1 MIENRNSIIIKIK
14 GGSAMYFLDEL
25 DNYRLYRR
33 SVLLP
38 IDEKNKKH
46 NCAAFLL
53 SPNIEGTKDIFRNS
67 LLVNRYYNAFYTERA
82 VLYYVNQENVIEE
95 IVGDFVSDTVSLY
108 DDSNIQI
115 QFNGYDHNI
124 SDVKSVL
131 TKKWFKSKID
141 EFKINP
147 KKIKEIPITILESRK
162 DSTGNMIYVVPKYRY
177 PKEFKSYENFCYFN
191 ALVWLFNQANPEI
204 NDWLCYALALKESGV
219 SSLYAKREWPFHYN
233 LGIICRSL
241 DLFEENN
248 SRAAYISEL
257 IKGYNG
263 LAKLEIRIDD
273 MFSLL
278 GKELGSSLKKSFY
291 ENSMPIS
298 DTTDIIFEDSSYN
311 PLFKKTLMKNRIKTA
326 KELKEFYDK
335 IKDEFSDIKYTYN
348 DINLYN
354 RLNLFVDLSYYSNS
368 FLLNTTTTK
377 IKGAKAYLELV
388 KRLLNDKRFEESY
401 TKQTVIIPVN
411 SWAKITNDDE
421 NMHLI
426 GKHINPI
433 SCIFWCLSSNTG
445 INLKDIFGDREV
457 LFLGDSSFMKI
468 NFSKLDKLN
477 KTLFLR
483 NIRMIIN
490 NSMVLDPEAKIGTKA
505 TSSARAI
512 KMSIVDNI
520 EKSAKIKIDDI
531 SGEEPVGKN
540 TTEEEDK
547 KTAIVQTVKAATANQ
562 NNEDDAI
569 DSIDQ
574 NKEDAERIKK
584 LMSDL
589 ATNPDDRGS
598 NINGARASRMLKLQ
612 NDFLDSEFEGKSMRE
627 IIKSNETESEA
638 EVVKTVKLDIDSV
651 NPEWKDMKFAA
662 TMGSYKLDN
671 DIVRI
676 FGSFY
681 DKSNPLVVRELNK
694 EDTSTS
700 DDLIETYTCK
710 YESAKGERFTL
721 KLDIPKFV
729 DNQYM
734 ILRGNRKNIPIQLF
748 LMPILKTEEN
758 AVQIVSC
765 YNKIFVRRF
774 GTNSGKSNP
783 VTDKLMKALDKEYK
797 HIKTETGDNSKVCSK
812 YELPIDYIDLASNY
826 SKIETPRYTFLFNQ
840 DYIRSK
846 YKIDDKNG
854 LCFGIDKKTKEPIYF
869 KPNPDQP
876 IFFSYYLQM
885 MIETSLSN
893 TNERDVFIDNFNSA
907 ATAVRYCY
915 SRASIL
921 GTNIPLVVICGLAE
935 GLEKTMQKAKIKYS
949 LSESRPKYDK
959 ATQDIIKFNDGYL
972 LYNLDYSSCLL
983 MNGLKQCATEEHS
996 LTEINSRLMYL
1007 DFLDMFGGRIKADGL
1022 DNFQDCMVDPIT
1034 REVLQ
1039 HYKLPTDY
1047 VSILLYANFLL
1058 SDNKFT
1064 KHGDIRST
1072 RRMRRM
1078 EQVASYMYEVLSKAY
1093 GAYSTGL
1100 KHGRNVGFSVK
1111 QSAVIDRLL
1120 VGNTTDD
1127 QSILNALGE
1136 YEAYYAVTPK
1146 GPSGMN
1152 SDRAY
1157 SLDKRSF
1164 DDSMVNVLSA
1174 STGFAG
1180 NVGISRQA
1188 TIDANIEGS
1197 RGYIYNDPDMEN
1209 GEINSVKTL
1218 CMTESLTPFTTTRDD
1233 PMRLAMGFIQTSKHG
1248 MRCNHSDPALITS
1261 GADEALPYLI
1271 SNTFAY
1277 KAKENGKVVEIVPDE
1292 YMIIEYDKPVD
1303 GKSHEYIDLS
1313 ESVQK
1318 NSSSGFYVTLK
1329 LDTELKEGKR
1339 FKAGDIV
1346 AYDKQSFSDE
1356 MGADDNIAYNIGT
1369 LAKFA
1374 ILNTD
1379 EGFEDSAIISNSLSE
1394 AMASDVVLE
1403 KEITIPKAANVY
1415 NLVKKGQEIH
1425 EGDTLMI
1432 LQNAYDEE
1440 DVNMLLKNLAGSED
1454 EITDLGRIPIK
1465 SKVTGVVQDI
1475 IIERTV
1481 EIDELSPTLKKVVNS
1496 YENDIK
1502 RKKKA
1507 MAQYGIED
1515 ENKTLP
1521 DTKAMPATGKL
1532 KNAYDSVVIR
1542 IYLMYHDKFKVGDK
1556 LIYGTAVKGVDKD
1569 VFPEG
1574 LEPYSEYRKD
1584 EKIHALLSIGS
1595 INARMVTSVLI
1606 TTAINKGLIELSR
1619 KVKDMAGIPYD
1630 DNLI

>member
-1 MIENRNSIIIKIK
+1 
-14 GGSAMYFLDEL
+14 MYFLDEL

-348 DINLYN
+348 DIDLYN

-368 FLLNTTTTK
+368 FLLNTTTK

-598 NINGARASRMLKLQ
+598 NISGARASRMLKLQ

-662 TMGSYKLDN
+662 TMGSYKLDD

-681 DKSNPLVVRELNK
+681 NKSNPLVVRELNK

-885 MIETSLSN
+885 MIETSLAN
-893 TNERDVFIDNFNSA
+893 TNERELFIDNFNSA

>member
-1 MIENRNSIIIKIK
+1 
-14 GGSAMYFLDEL
+14 MYFLDEL

-483 NIRMIIN
+483 NIRMIIK

-598 NINGARASRMLKLQ
+598 NISGARASRMLKLQ

-885 MIETSLSN
+885 MIETSLAN
-893 TNERDVFIDNFNSA
+893 TNERELFIDNFNSA

>member
-1 MIENRNSIIIKIK
+1 
-14 GGSAMYFLDEL
+14 MYFLDEL

-115 QFNGYDHNI
+115 RFNGYDHNI

-483 NIRMIIN
+483 NIRMIIK

-598 NINGARASRMLKLQ
+598 NISGARASRMLKLQ

-854 LCFGIDKKTKEPIYF
+854 LCFGIDKKTKEPVYF

-885 MIETSLSN
+885 MIETSLAN
-893 TNERDVFIDNFNSA
+893 TNERELFIDNFNSA

-1507 MAQYGIED
+1507 MNQYGIED

-1574 LEPYSEYRKD
+1574 LEPYSEYRKN

-1619 KVKDMAGIPYD
+1619 KVKEMAGIPYD

>member
-1 MIENRNSIIIKIK
+1 
-14 GGSAMYFLDEL
+14 MYFLDEL

-354 RLNLFVDLSYYSNS
+354 KLNLFVDLSYYSNS

-421 NMHLI
+421 NVHLI

-483 NIRMIIN
+483 NIRMIIK

-598 NINGARASRMLKLQ
+598 NISGARASRMLKLQ

-638 EVVKTVKLDIDSV
+638 EAIKTVKLDIDSV

-662 TMGSYKLDN
+662 TMGSYKLDD

-681 DKSNPLVVRELNK
+681 NKSNPLVVRELNK

-846 YKIDDKNG
+846 YNIDDKNG

-885 MIETSLSN
+885 MIETSLAN
-893 TNERDVFIDNFNSA
+893 TNERELFIDNFNSA

-921 GTNIPLVVICGLAE
+921 GTNIPLIVICGLAE

-949 LSESRPKYDK
+949 LSEARPKYDK

-1574 LEPYSEYRKD
+1574 LEPYSEYRKN

-1619 KVKDMAGIPYD
+1619 KVKEMAGIPYD

>member
-1 MIENRNSIIIKIK
+1 
-14 GGSAMYFLDEL
+14 MYFLDEL

-46 NCAAFLL
+46 NCATFLL

-219 SSLYAKREWPFHYN
+219 SSLYDKREWPFHYN

-411 SWAKITNDDE
+411 SWAKTTNDDE

-483 NIRMIIN
+483 NIRMIIK
-490 NSMVLDPEAKIGTKA
+490 NSMVLDTEAKIGTKA

-598 NINGARASRMLKLQ
+598 NISGARASRMLKLQ

-638 EVVKTVKLDIDSV
+638 EAIKTVKLDIDSV

-662 TMGSYKLDN
+662 TMGSYKLDD

-681 DKSNPLVVRELNK
+681 NKSNPLVVRELNK

-885 MIETSLSN
+885 MIETSLAN
-893 TNERDVFIDNFNSA
+893 TNERELFIDNFNSA

-1619 KVKDMAGIPYD
+1619 KVKDMAGIPYN

>member
-1 MIENRNSIIIKIK
+1 
-14 GGSAMYFLDEL
+14 MYFLDEL

-204 NDWLCYALALKESGV
+204 NEWLCYALALKESGV

-483 NIRMIIN
+483 NIRMIIK

-598 NINGARASRMLKLQ
+598 NISGARASRMLKLQ

-662 TMGSYKLDN
+662 TMGSYKLDD

-681 DKSNPLVVRELNK
+681 NKSNPLVVRELNK

-1277 KAKENGKVVEIVPDE
+1277 KAKENGKVVEIVPYE
-1292 YMIIEYDKPVD
+1292 YMVIEYDKPVD

-1619 KVKDMAGIPYD
+1619 KVKEMAGIPYD

>member
-1 MIENRNSIIIKIK
+1 
-14 GGSAMYFLDEL
+14 MYFLDEL

-483 NIRMIIN
+483 NIRMIIK

-598 NINGARASRMLKLQ
+598 NISGARASRMLKLQ

-662 TMGSYKLDN
+662 TMGSYKLDD

-700 DDLIETYTCK
+700 DDLIETYICK

-826 SKIETPRYTFLFNQ
+826 SKIETSRYTFLFNQ

-885 MIETSLSN
+885 MIETSLAN
-893 TNERDVFIDNFNSA
+893 TNERELFIDNFNSA

-1619 KVKDMAGIPYD
+1619 KIKDMAGIPYD

>member
-1 MIENRNSIIIKIK
+1 
-14 GGSAMYFLDEL
+14 MYFLDEL

-219 SSLYAKREWPFHYN
+219 SSLYDKREWPFHYN

-483 NIRMIIN
+483 NIRMIIK

-598 NINGARASRMLKLQ
+598 NISGARASRMLKLQ

-638 EVVKTVKLDIDSV
+638 EAIKTVKLDIDSV

-662 TMGSYKLDN
+662 TMGSYKLDD

-681 DKSNPLVVRELNK
+681 NKSNPLVVRELNK

-885 MIETSLSN
+885 MIETSLAN
-893 TNERDVFIDNFNSA
+893 TNERELFIDNFNSA

-1356 MGADDNIAYNIGT
+1356 IGADDNIAYNIGT

>member
-1 MIENRNSIIIKIK
+1 
-14 GGSAMYFLDEL
+14 MYFLDEL

-233 LGIICRSL
+233 LCIICRSL

-377 IKGAKAYLELV
+377 IRGAKAYLELI

-483 NIRMIIN
+483 NIRMIIK

-598 NINGARASRMLKLQ
+598 NISGARASRMLKLQ

-627 IIKSNETESEA
+627 IIKSNETKSEA

-662 TMGSYKLDN
+662 TMGSYKLDD

-681 DKSNPLVVRELNK
+681 NKSNPLVVRELNK

-885 MIETSLSN
+885 MIETSLAN
-893 TNERDVFIDNFNSA
+893 TNERELFIDNFNSA

-1502 RKKKA
+1502 KKKKA

>member
-1 MIENRNSIIIKIK
+1 
-14 GGSAMYFLDEL
+14 MYFLDEL

-204 NDWLCYALALKESGV
+204 NEWLCYALALKESGV

-598 NINGARASRMLKLQ
+598 NISGARASRMLKLQ

-638 EVVKTVKLDIDSV
+638 EVVKTVKLNIDSV

-885 MIETSLSN
+885 MIETSLAN
-893 TNERDVFIDNFNSA
+893 TNERELFIDNFNSA

>member
-1 MIENRNSIIIKIK
+1 
-14 GGSAMYFLDEL
+14 MYFLDEL

-483 NIRMIIN
+483 NIRMIIK

-598 NINGARASRMLKLQ
+598 NISGARASRMLKLQ

-885 MIETSLSN
+885 MIETSLAN
-893 TNERDVFIDNFNSA
+893 TNERELFIDNFNSA

-1277 KAKENGKVVEIVPDE
+1277 KAKENGKVVEIVQDE

-1507 MAQYGIED
+1507 MNQYGIED

-1574 LEPYSEYRKD
+1574 LEPYSEYRKN

-1619 KVKDMAGIPYD
+1619 KVKEMAGIPYD

>member
-1 MIENRNSIIIKIK
+1 
-14 GGSAMYFLDEL
+14 MYFLDEL

-108 DDSNIQI
+108 DDSNMQI

-204 NDWLCYALALKESGV
+204 NEWLCYALALKESGV

-483 NIRMIIN
+483 NIRMIIK

-589 ATNPDDRGS
+589 ATSPDDRGS
-598 NINGARASRMLKLQ
+598 NISGARASRMLKLQ

-949 LSESRPKYDK
+949 LSEARPKYDK

-1379 EGFEDSAIISNSLSE
+1379 EGFEDSAIVSNSLSE

-1507 MAQYGIED
+1507 MNQYGIED

-1574 LEPYSEYRKD
+1574 LEPYSEYRKN

>member
-1 MIENRNSIIIKIK
+1 
-14 GGSAMYFLDEL
+14 MYFLDEL

-598 NINGARASRMLKLQ
+598 NISGARASRMLKLQ

-662 TMGSYKLDN
+662 TMGSYKLDD

-681 DKSNPLVVRELNK
+681 NKSNPLVVRELNK

-885 MIETSLSN
+885 MIETSLAN
-893 TNERDVFIDNFNSA
+893 TNERELFIDNFNSA

-1292 YMIIEYDKPVD
+1292 YIIIEYDKPVD

>member
-1 MIENRNSIIIKIK
+1 
-14 GGSAMYFLDEL
+14 MYFLDEL

-547 KTAIVQTVKAATANQ
+547 KTDIVQTVKAATANQ

-598 NINGARASRMLKLQ
+598 NISGARASRMLKLQ

-638 EVVKTVKLDIDSV
+638 EAIKTVKLDIDSV

-662 TMGSYKLDN
+662 TMGSYKLDD

-681 DKSNPLVVRELNK
+681 NKSNPLVVRELNK

-721 KLDIPKFV
+721 KLDIPKFI

-797 HIKTETGDNSKVCSK
+797 HIKTETGDNNKVCSK

-885 MIETSLSN
+885 MIETSLAN
-893 TNERDVFIDNFNSA
+893 TNERELFIDNFNSA

-949 LSESRPKYDK
+949 LSEARPKYDK

>member
-1 MIENRNSIIIKIK
+1 
-14 GGSAMYFLDEL
+14 MYFLDEL
-25 DNYRLYRR
+25 ENYRLYRR

-53 SPNIEGTKDIFRNS
+53 SPNIEGTKDVFRNS

-95 IVGDFVSDTVSLY
+95 FVGDFVSDTVSLY
-108 DDSNIQI
+108 DNNSIQI
-115 QFNGYDHNI
+115 RFDGYDHNI
-124 SDVKSVL
+124 SDVKSIL
-131 TKKWFKSKID
+131 TAKWFKSKIE
-141 EFKINP
+141 EFKINS
-147 KKIKEIPITILESRK
+147 KKITEIPITILESRK
-162 DSTGNMIYVVPKYRY
+162 DSTEKMIYVVPKYRY
-177 PKEFKSYENFCYFN
+177 PKEFKSYEKFCYYN
-191 ALVWLFNQANPEI
+191 AYIWLFKQANPDI

-219 SSLYAKREWPFHYN
+219 SSLYNKKEWPFHYN
-233 LGIICRSL
+233 LGVICRAL
-241 DLFEENN
+241 DLYEQNN
-248 SRAAYISEL
+248 SRATYINEL
-257 IKGYNG
+257 IKGYDG
-263 LAKLEIRIDD
+263 LSKLEIRIDD
-273 MFSLL
+273 IFSLL

-311 PLFKKTLMKNRIKTA
+311 PLFKKTIMKNRIKTT
-326 KELKEFYDK
+326 KELKDFYEK
-335 IKDEFSDIKYTYN
+335 IKEEFSVIKYTYN
-348 DINLYN
+348 DISLYN
-354 RLNLFVDLSYYSNS
+354 KLNLFIDLSYYSNS

-388 KRLLNDKRFEESY
+388 KRLLNDKRVEESY
-401 TKQTVIIPVN
+401 AKQTVIVPIN
-411 SWAKITNDDE
+411 SWAKFANDDE
-421 NMHLI
+421 NIHLI

-457 LFLGDSSFMKI
+457 LFLGESSFMKI
-468 NFSKLDKLN
+468 NFAKLDKLN

-483 NIRMIIN
+483 NIRMIIK

-512 KMSIVDNI
+512 KMSIIDDI
-520 EKSAKIKIDDI
+520 EKSTKIKIDDI
-531 SGEEPVGKN
+531 SGEEPVGK
-540 TTEEEDK
+540 TTTDEEDK
-547 KTAIVQTVKAATANQ
+547 KTAIVQTVKNATANQ

-574 NKEDAERIKK
+574 NKEDSERLKK

-589 ATNPDDRGS
+589 STNPDDRGS
-598 NINGARASRMLKLQ
+598 NISGARASRMLKLQ
-612 NDFLDSEFEGKSMRE
+612 NDFLDSEFEGKSIKD
-627 IIKSNETESEA
+627 IIKNNEVESSAEA
-638 EVVKTVKLDIDSV
+638 IKTVNLDIDSI
-651 NPEWKDMKFAA
+651 NPEWKNMKFPA
-662 TMGSYKLDN
+662 TMNSYNLDD

-681 DKSNPLVVRELNK
+681 DKSNPLVVRELIK

-710 YESAKGERFTL
+710 YESARGERFTI
-721 KLDIPKFV
+721 KLDIPKFI

-783 VTDKLMKALDKEYK
+783 VTDKLMKALSKEYK
-797 HIKTETGDNSKVCSK
+797 HIKTESGDNSKVCSK

-846 YKIDDKNG
+846 YKVDDKKG
-854 LCFGIDKKTKEPIYF
+854 LCFGIDKKTKELVYF
-869 KPNPDQP
+869 KPNPDEP
-876 IFFSYYLQM
+876 IFFSYYLQI
-885 MIETSLSN
+885 MIETSLAN
-893 TNERDVFIDNFNSA
+893 TNERDIFINNFESA

-921 GTNIPLVVICGLAE
+921 GTNIPLIVICGLAE

-1022 DNFQDCMVDPIT
+1022 DNFQDCMIDPIT

-1078 EQVASYMYEVLSKAY
+1078 EQVASYTYEVLSKAY

-1100 KHGRNVGFSVK
+1100 KHGRSVGFSVK
-1111 QSAVIDRLL
+1111 QSAVLDRLL

-1152 SDRAY
+1152 IDRAY

-1209 GEINSVKTL
+1209 GDINSVKTL
-1218 CMTESLTPFTTTRDD
+1218 CMTESLTPFTSTRDD

-1248 MRCNHSDPALITS
+1248 MRCNHSDPSLITS

-1292 YMIIEYDKPVD
+1292 YMIIEYDKPVN
-1303 GKSHEYIDLS
+1303 GKNHEYIDLS
-1313 ESVQK
+1313 ESIQK

-1329 LDTELKEGKR
+1329 LDTDLKEEKK

-1356 MGADDNIAYNIGT
+1356 IGVDDNIAYNIGT

-1379 EGFEDSAIISNSLSE
+1379 EGYEDSAIISNSLSE

-1403 KEITIPKAANVY
+1403 KEITIPKAANIY

-1432 LQNAYDEE
+1432 IQNAYDED
-1440 DVNMLLKNLAGSED
+1440 DVNTLLKNLAGSEE

-1481 EIDELSPTLKKVVNS
+1481 EIDELSPTLKKVVTS

-1502 RKKKA
+1502 RKKKI
-1507 MAQYGIED
+1507 MTQYGIED

-1521 DTKAMPATGKL
+1521 DTKAMPAIGKL

-1569 VFPEG
+1569 IFPEG
-1574 LEPYSEYRKD
+1574 LEPYSEYRKN

-1619 KVKDMAGIPYD
+1619 KVKDMAGIQYD
-1630 DNLI
+1630 EDLI

>member
-1 MIENRNSIIIKIK
+1 
-14 GGSAMYFLDEL
+14 MYFLDEL

-95 IVGDFVSDTVSLY
+95 IVGNFVSDTVSLY

-124 SDVKSVL
+124 SNVKSVL

-204 NDWLCYALALKESGV
+204 NEWLCYALALKESGV

-598 NINGARASRMLKLQ
+598 NISGARASRMLKLQ

-662 TMGSYKLDN
+662 TMGSYKLDD

-681 DKSNPLVVRELNK
+681 NKSNPLVVRELNK

>member
-1 MIENRNSIIIKIK
+1 
-14 GGSAMYFLDEL
+14 MYFLDEL

-124 SDVKSVL
+124 SNVKSVL

-219 SSLYAKREWPFHYN
+219 SSLYVKREWPFHYN

-411 SWAKITNDDE
+411 GWAKITNDDE

-598 NINGARASRMLKLQ
+598 NISGARASRMLKLQ

-627 IIKSNETESEA
+627 IIKSNEIGSEA
-638 EVVKTVKLDIDSV
+638 ESIKTVKLDIDSV

-662 TMGSYKLDN
+662 TMGSYKLDD

-681 DKSNPLVVRELNK
+681 NKSNPLVVRELNK

-885 MIETSLSN
+885 MIETSLAN
-893 TNERDVFIDNFNSA
+893 TNERELFIDNFNSA

-1507 MAQYGIED
+1507 MDQYGIED

-1574 LEPYSEYRKD
+1574 LEPYSEYRKN

-1606 TTAINKGLIELSR
+1606 TTAINKGLIELAR
-1619 KVKDMAGIPYD
+1619 KVKEMAGIPYD

>member
-1 MIENRNSIIIKIK
+1 
-14 GGSAMYFLDEL
+14 
-25 DNYRLYRR
+25 
-33 SVLLP
+33 
-38 IDEKNKKH
+38 
-46 NCAAFLL
+46 
-53 SPNIEGTKDIFRNS
+53 
-67 LLVNRYYNAFYTERA
+67 
-82 VLYYVNQENVIEE
+82 
-95 IVGDFVSDTVSLY
+95 
-108 DDSNIQI
+108 
-115 QFNGYDHNI
+115 
-124 SDVKSVL
+124 
-131 TKKWFKSKID
+131 
-141 EFKINP
+141 
-147 KKIKEIPITILESRK
+147 
-162 DSTGNMIYVVPKYRY
+162 MIYVVPKYRY

-219 SSLYAKREWPFHYN
+219 SSLYTKREWPFHYN

-354 RLNLFVDLSYYSNS
+354 RLNLFVDISYYSNS
-368 FLLNTTTTK
+368 FLLNTTTAK
-377 IKGAKAYLELV
+377 IRGAKAYLELI

-411 SWAKITNDDE
+411 SWTKITNDDE

-483 NIRMIIN
+483 NIRMIIK

-574 NKEDAERIKK
+574 NKEDADRIKK

-598 NINGARASRMLKLQ
+598 NISGARASRMLKLQ

-627 IIKSNETESEA
+627 IIKSNEIGSEA
-638 EVVKTVKLDIDSV
+638 ETIKTVKLDIDSV

-662 TMGSYKLDN
+662 TMGSYKLDD

-681 DKSNPLVVRELNK
+681 NKSNPLVVRELNK

-949 LSESRPKYDK
+949 LSEARPKYDK

-1532 KNAYDSVVIR
+1532 KNAYDSVMIR

-1574 LEPYSEYRKD
+1574 LEPYSEYRKN

-1619 KVKDMAGIPYD
+1619 KVKEMAGIPYD

>member
-1 MIENRNSIIIKIK
+1 
-14 GGSAMYFLDEL
+14 MYFLDEL

-445 INLKDIFGDREV
+445 INLKDIFGDREI

-477 KTLFLR
+477 NTLFLR
-483 NIRMIIN
+483 NIRMIIK
-490 NSMVLDPEAKIGTKA
+490 NSMVIDPEAKIGTKA

-598 NINGARASRMLKLQ
+598 NISGARASRMLKLQ

-662 TMGSYKLDN
+662 TMGSYKLDD

-681 DKSNPLVVRELNK
+681 NKSNPLVVRELNK

-783 VTDKLMKALDKEYK
+783 VTDKLMKALDKDYK

-885 MIETSLSN
+885 MIETSLAN
-893 TNERDVFIDNFNSA
+893 TNERELFIDNFNSA

>member
-1 MIENRNSIIIKIK
+1 
-14 GGSAMYFLDEL
+14 MYFLDEL
-25 DNYRLYRR
+25 ENYRLYRR

-53 SPNIEGTKDIFRNS
+53 SPNIEGTKDVFRNS

-95 IVGDFVSDTVSLY
+95 FVGDFVSDTVSLY
-108 DDSNIQI
+108 DNNSIQI
-115 QFNGYDHNI
+115 RFDGYDHNI
-124 SDVKSVL
+124 SDVKSIL
-131 TKKWFKSKID
+131 TAKWFKSKIE
-141 EFKINP
+141 EFKINS
-147 KKIKEIPITILESRK
+147 KKITEIPITILESRK
-162 DSTGNMIYVVPKYRY
+162 DSTEKMIYVVPKYRC
-177 PKEFKSYENFCYFN
+177 PKGFETYERFCYYN
-191 ALVWLFNQANPEI
+191 AYVWLFKQANPDI

-219 SSLYAKREWPFHYN
+219 SSLYNKKGWPFHYN
-233 LGIICRSL
+233 LGVICRAL
-241 DLFEENN
+241 DLYEQNN
-248 SRAAYISEL
+248 SRATYINEL
-257 IKGYNG
+257 IKGYDG
-263 LAKLEIRIDD
+263 LSKLEIRIDD
-273 MFSLL
+273 IFSLL

-311 PLFKKTLMKNRIKTA
+311 PLFKKTLMKNRIKTI
-326 KELKEFYDK
+326 KELKEFYEK
-335 IKDEFSDIKYTYN
+335 IKEEFSVIKYTYN
-348 DINLYN
+348 DISLYN
-354 RLNLFVDLSYYSNS
+354 KLNLFVDLSYYSNS

-377 IKGAKAYLELV
+377 VKGAKAYLELI
-388 KRLLNDKRFEESY
+388 KRLLNDKRIEESY
-401 TKQTVIIPVN
+401 TKQTVIIPIN
-411 SWAKITNDDE
+411 SWAKFANDDE
-421 NMHLI
+421 NIHLI

-457 LFLGDSSFMKI
+457 LFLGESSFMKI
-468 NFSKLDKLN
+468 NFAKLDKLN

-483 NIRMIIN
+483 NIRMIIK
-490 NSMVLDPEAKIGTKA
+490 NSMVLDPEAKIGTKD

-512 KMSIVDNI
+512 KMSIIDDI
-520 EKSAKIKIDDI
+520 EKSTKIKIDDI
-531 SGEEPVGKN
+531 SGEEPVGK
-540 TTEEEDK
+540 TTTDEEDK
-547 KTAIVQTVKAATANQ
+547 KTAIVQTVKNATANQ

-574 NKEDAERIKK
+574 NKEDSERLKK

-589 ATNPDDRGS
+589 STNPDDRGS
-598 NINGARASRMLKLQ
+598 NISGARASRMLKLQ
-612 NDFLDSEFEGKSMRE
+612 NDFLDSEFEGKSIKD
-627 IIKSNETESEA
+627 IIKNNEVESSAEA
-638 EVVKTVKLDIDSV
+638 IKTVKLDIDSI
-651 NPEWKDMKFAA
+651 NPEWKDMKFPA
-662 TMGSYKLDN
+662 TMNSYNLDD

-710 YESAKGERFTL
+710 YESARGERFTI
-721 KLDIPKFV
+721 KLDIPKFI

-734 ILRGNRKNIPIQLF
+734 VLRGNRKNIPIQLF

-783 VTDKLMKALDKEYK
+783 VTDKLMKALSKEYK
-797 HIKTETGDNSKVCSK
+797 HIKTESGDNSKVCSK

-846 YKIDDKNG
+846 YKVDDKKG
-854 LCFGIDKKTKEPIYF
+854 LCFGIDKKTKELVYF
-869 KPNPDQP
+869 KPNPDEP
-876 IFFSYYLQM
+876 IFFSYYLQI
-885 MIETSLSN
+885 MIETSLAN
-893 TNERDVFIDNFNSA
+893 TNERDIFINNFESA
-907 ATAVRYCY
+907 TTAVRYCY

-921 GTNIPLVVICGLAE
+921 KNNIPLVVICGLAE

-959 ATQDIIKFNDGYL
+959 TTQDIIKFDDGYL
-972 LYNLDYSSCLL
+972 LYDLNYSSSML

-996 LTEINSRLMYL
+996 LIEINSRSMYL
-1007 DFLDMFGGRIKADGL
+1007 DFLDMFGGRINADGL

-1078 EQVASYMYEVLSKAY
+1078 EQVASYTYEVLSKSY
-1093 GAYSTGL
+1093 GAYSNGI

-1209 GEINSVKTL
+1209 GDINSVKTL
-1218 CMTESLTPFTTTRDD
+1218 CMTESLTPFTSTRDD

-1248 MRCNHSDPALITS
+1248 MRCNHSDPSLITS

-1292 YMIIEYDKPVD
+1292 YMIIEYDKPVN
-1303 GKSHEYIDLS
+1303 GKNHEYIDLS
-1313 ESVQK
+1313 ESIQK

-1329 LDTELKEGKR
+1329 LDTDLKEGKK

-1356 MGADDNIAYNIGT
+1356 IGVDDNIAYNIGT

-1394 AMASDVVLE
+1394 AMASDIVLE
-1403 KEITIPKAANVY
+1403 KEITIPKAANIY

-1432 LQNAYDEE
+1432 IQNAYDED
-1440 DVNMLLKNLAGSED
+1440 DVNMLLKNLAGSEE

-1481 EIDELSPTLKKVVNS
+1481 EIDELSPTLKKVVTS

-1502 RKKKA
+1502 RKKKI
-1507 MAQYGIED
+1507 MTQYGIED

-1521 DTKAMPATGKL
+1521 DTKAMPAIGKL

-1574 LEPYSEYRKD
+1574 LEPYSEYRKN

-1630 DNLI
+1630 EDLI

>member
-1 MIENRNSIIIKIK
+1 
-14 GGSAMYFLDEL
+14 MYFLDEL

-95 IVGDFVSDTVSLY
+95 IVGDFISDTVSLY
-108 DDSNIQI
+108 DDSDIQI

-483 NIRMIIN
+483 NIRMIIK

-569 DSIDQ
+569 DNIDQ

-598 NINGARASRMLKLQ
+598 NISGARASRMLKLQ

-627 IIKSNETESEA
+627 IIKSNEIGSEVESI
-638 EVVKTVKLDIDSV
+638 KTVKLDIDSV

-662 TMGSYKLDN
+662 TMGSYKLDD

-681 DKSNPLVVRELNK
+681 NKSNPLVVRELNK

-885 MIETSLSN
+885 MIETSLAN
-893 TNERDVFIDNFNSA
+893 TNERELFIDNFNSA

-949 LSESRPKYDK
+949 LSEARPKYDK

-1507 MAQYGIED
+1507 MNQYGIED

-1574 LEPYSEYRKD
+1574 LEPYSEYRKN

-1619 KVKDMAGIPYD
+1619 KVKEMAGIPYD

>member
-1 MIENRNSIIIKIK
+1 
-14 GGSAMYFLDEL
+14 MYFLDEL

-108 DDSNIQI
+108 DDSNMQI

-141 EFKINP
+141 EFKISP

-411 SWAKITNDDE
+411 SWVKITNDDE

-477 KTLFLR
+477 NTLFLR
-483 NIRMIIN
+483 NIRMIIK

-598 NINGARASRMLKLQ
+598 NISGARASRMLKLQ

-797 HIKTETGDNSKVCSK
+797 HIKTETGDNNKVCSK

-840 DYIRSK
+840 DYIRSR

-949 LSESRPKYDK
+949 LSEARPKYDK

-1507 MAQYGIED
+1507 MNQYGIED

-1574 LEPYSEYRKD
+1574 LEPYSEYRKN

-1619 KVKDMAGIPYD
+1619 KVKEMAGIPYD

>member
-1 MIENRNSIIIKIK
+1 
-14 GGSAMYFLDEL
+14 MYFLDEL
-25 DNYRLYRR
+25 ENYRLYRR

-53 SPNIEGTKDIFRNS
+53 SPNIEGTKDVFRNS

-95 IVGDFVSDTVSLY
+95 FVGDFVSDTVSLY
-108 DDSNIQI
+108 DNNSIQI
-115 QFNGYDHNI
+115 RFDGYDHNI
-124 SDVKSVL
+124 SDVKSIL
-131 TKKWFKSKID
+131 TAKWFKSKIE
-141 EFKINP
+141 EFKINS
-147 KKIKEIPITILESRK
+147 KKITEIPITILESRK
-162 DSTGNMIYVVPKYRY
+162 DSTEKMIYVVPKYRY
-177 PKEFKSYENFCYFN
+177 PKEFKSYEKFCYYN
-191 ALVWLFNQANPEI
+191 AYIWLFKQANPDI

-219 SSLYAKREWPFHYN
+219 SSLYNKKEWPFHYN
-233 LGIICRSL
+233 LGVICRAL
-241 DLFEENN
+241 DLYEQNN
-248 SRAAYISEL
+248 SRATYINEL
-257 IKGYNG
+257 IKGYDG
-263 LAKLEIRIDD
+263 LSKLEIRIDD
-273 MFSLL
+273 IFSLL

-311 PLFKKTLMKNRIKTA
+311 PLFKKTLMKNRIKTT
-326 KELKEFYDK
+326 KELKDFYEK
-335 IKDEFSDIKYTYN
+335 IKEEFSVIKYTYN
-348 DINLYN
+348 DISLYN
-354 RLNLFVDLSYYSNS
+354 KLNLFVDLSYYSNS

-388 KRLLNDKRFEESY
+388 KRLLNDKRVEESY
-401 TKQTVIIPVN
+401 AKQTVIVPIN
-411 SWAKITNDDE
+411 SWAKFANDDE
-421 NMHLI
+421 NIHLI

-457 LFLGDSSFMKI
+457 LFLGESSFMKI
-468 NFSKLDKLN
+468 NFAKLDKLN

-483 NIRMIIN
+483 NIRMIIK

-512 KMSIVDNI
+512 KMSIIDDI
-520 EKSAKIKIDDI
+520 EKSTKIKIDDI
-531 SGEEPVGKN
+531 SGEEPVGK
-540 TTEEEDK
+540 TTTDEEDK
-547 KTAIVQTVKAATANQ
+547 KTAIVQTVKNATANQ

-574 NKEDAERIKK
+574 NKEDSERLKK

-589 ATNPDDRGS
+589 STNPDDRGS
-598 NINGARASRMLKLQ
+598 NISGARASRMLKLQ
-612 NDFLDSEFEGKSMRE
+612 NDFLDSEFEGKSIKD
-627 IIKSNETESEA
+627 IIKNNEVESSAEA
-638 EVVKTVKLDIDSV
+638 IKTVNLDIDSI
-651 NPEWKDMKFAA
+651 NPEWKNMKFPA
-662 TMGSYKLDN
+662 TMNSYNLDD

-681 DKSNPLVVRELNK
+681 DKSNPLVVRELIK

-710 YESAKGERFTL
+710 YESARGERFTI
-721 KLDIPKFV
+721 KLDIPKFI

-783 VTDKLMKALDKEYK
+783 VTDKLMKALSKEYK
-797 HIKTETGDNSKVCSK
+797 HIKTESGDNSKVCSK

-846 YKIDDKNG
+846 YKVDDKKG
-854 LCFGIDKKTKEPIYF
+854 LCFGIDKKTKELVYF
-869 KPNPDQP
+869 KPNPDEP
-876 IFFSYYLQM
+876 IFFSYYLQI
-885 MIETSLSN
+885 MIETSLAN
-893 TNERDVFIDNFNSA
+893 TNERDIFINNFESA

-921 GTNIPLVVICGLAE
+921 GTNIPLIVICGLAE

-1022 DNFQDCMVDPIT
+1022 DNFQDCMIDPIT

-1078 EQVASYMYEVLSKAY
+1078 EQVASYTYEVLSKAY

-1100 KHGRNVGFSVK
+1100 KHGRSVGFSVK

-1136 YEAYYAVTPK
+1136 YEAYYTVTPK

-1152 SDRAY
+1152 IDRAY

-1233 PMRLAMGFIQTSKHG
+1233 PIRIAMGFIQTSKHG

-1329 LDTELKEGKR
+1329 LDTDLKEGKK

-1356 MGADDNIAYNIGT
+1356 IGVDDNIAYNIGT

-1403 KEITIPKAANVY
+1403 KEITIPKAANIY

-1432 LQNAYDEE
+1432 IQNAYDED
-1440 DVNMLLKNLAGSED
+1440 DVNMLLKNLAGNEE

-1481 EIDELSPTLKKVVNS
+1481 EIDELSPTLKKVVTS

-1502 RKKKA
+1502 RKKKI
-1507 MAQYGIED
+1507 MTQYGIED

-1521 DTKAMPATGKL
+1521 DTKAMPAIGKL

-1574 LEPYSEYRKD
+1574 LEPYSEYRKN

-1619 KVKDMAGIPYD
+1619 KVKDMAGIQYD
-1630 DNLI
+1630 EDLI

>member
-1 MIENRNSIIIKIK
+1 
-14 GGSAMYFLDEL
+14 MYFLDEL

-219 SSLYAKREWPFHYN
+219 SSLYDKREWPFHYN

-483 NIRMIIN
+483 NIRMIIK

-598 NINGARASRMLKLQ
+598 NISGARASRMLKLQ

-638 EVVKTVKLDIDSV
+638 EAIKTVKLDIDSV

-662 TMGSYKLDN
+662 TMGSYKLDD

-681 DKSNPLVVRELNK
+681 NKSNPLVVRELNK

-885 MIETSLSN
+885 MIETSLAN
-893 TNERDVFIDNFNSA
+893 TNERELFIDNFNSA

-1356 MGADDNIAYNIGT
+1356 IGADDNIAYNIGT

-1481 EIDELSPTLKKVVNS
+1481 EIDELSLTLKKVVNS

>member
-1 MIENRNSIIIKIK
+1 
-14 GGSAMYFLDEL
+14 MYFLDEL
-25 DNYRLYRR
+25 ENYRLYRR

-53 SPNIEGTKDIFRNS
+53 SPNIEGTKDVFRNS

-95 IVGDFVSDTVSLY
+95 FVGDFVSDTVSLY
-108 DDSNIQI
+108 DNNSIQI
-115 QFNGYDHNI
+115 RFDGYDHNI
-124 SDVKSVL
+124 SDVKSIL
-131 TKKWFKSKID
+131 TAKWFKSKIE
-141 EFKINP
+141 EFKINS
-147 KKIKEIPITILESRK
+147 KKITEIPITILESRK
-162 DSTGNMIYVVPKYRY
+162 DSTEKMIYVVPKYRC
-177 PKEFKSYENFCYFN
+177 PKGFETYERFCYYN
-191 ALVWLFNQANPEI
+191 AYVWLFKQANPDI

-219 SSLYAKREWPFHYN
+219 SSLYNKKEWPFHYN
-233 LGIICRSL
+233 LGVICRSL
-241 DLFEENN
+241 DLYEQNN
-248 SRAAYISEL
+248 SRATYINEL
-257 IKGYNG
+257 IKGYDG
-263 LAKLEIRIDD
+263 LSKLEIRIDD
-273 MFSLL
+273 IFSLL

-311 PLFKKTLMKNRIKTA
+311 PLFKKTLMKNRIKTI
-326 KELKEFYDK
+326 KELKEFYEK
-335 IKDEFSDIKYTYN
+335 IKEEFSVIKYTYN
-348 DINLYN
+348 DISLYN
-354 RLNLFVDLSYYSNS
+354 KLNLFVDLSYYSNS

-377 IKGAKAYLELV
+377 VKGAKAYLELV
-388 KRLLNDKRFEESY
+388 KRLLNDKRVEESY
-401 TKQTVIIPVN
+401 TKQTVIIPIN
-411 SWAKITNDDE
+411 SWAKFANDDE
-421 NMHLI
+421 NIHLI

-457 LFLGDSSFMKI
+457 LFLGESSFMKI
-468 NFSKLDKLN
+468 NFAKLDKLN

-483 NIRMIIN
+483 NIRMIIK

-512 KMSIVDNI
+512 KMSIIDDI
-520 EKSAKIKIDDI
+520 EKSTKIKIDDI
-531 SGEEPVGKN
+531 SGEEPVGK
-540 TTEEEDK
+540 TTTDEEDK
-547 KTAIVQTVKAATANQ
+547 KTAIVQTVKNATANQ

-574 NKEDAERIKK
+574 NKEDSERLKK

-589 ATNPDDRGS
+589 STNPDDRGS
-598 NINGARASRMLKLQ
+598 NISGARASRMLKLQ
-612 NDFLDSEFEGKSMRE
+612 NDFLDSEFEGKSIKD
-627 IIKSNETESEA
+627 IIKNNEVESSAEA
-638 EVVKTVKLDIDSV
+638 IKTVKLDIDSV
-651 NPEWKDMKFAA
+651 NPEWKDMKFPV
-662 TMGSYKLDN
+662 TMNSYNLDD

-681 DKSNPLVVRELNK
+681 NKSNPLVVRELNK

-710 YESAKGERFTL
+710 YESARGERFTI
-721 KLDIPKFV
+721 KLDIPKFI

-783 VTDKLMKALDKEYK
+783 VTDKLMKALSKEYK
-797 HIKTETGDNSKVCSK
+797 HIKTESGDNSKVCSK

-846 YKIDDKNG
+846 YKVDDKKG
-854 LCFGIDKKTKEPIYF
+854 LCFGIDKKTKELVYF
-869 KPNPDQP
+869 KPNPDEP
-876 IFFSYYLQM
+876 IFFSYYLQI
-885 MIETSLSN
+885 MIETSLAN
-893 TNERDVFIDNFNSA
+893 TNERDIFINNFESA

-921 GTNIPLVVICGLAE
+921 GTNIPLIVICGLAE

-1022 DNFQDCMVDPIT
+1022 DNFQDCMIDPIT

-1078 EQVASYMYEVLSKAY
+1078 EQVASYTYEVLSKAY

-1100 KHGRNVGFSVK
+1100 KHGRSVGFSVK
-1111 QSAVIDRLL
+1111 QSAVLDRLL

-1209 GEINSVKTL
+1209 GDINSVKTL
-1218 CMTESLTPFTTTRDD
+1218 CMTESLTPFTSTRDD

-1248 MRCNHSDPALITS
+1248 MRCNHSDPSLITS

-1292 YMIIEYDKPVD
+1292 YMIIEYDKPVN
-1303 GKSHEYIDLS
+1303 GKNHEYIDLS
-1313 ESVQK
+1313 ESIQK

-1329 LDTELKEGKR
+1329 LDTDLKEGKK

-1356 MGADDNIAYNIGT
+1356 IGVDDNIAYNIGT

-1403 KEITIPKAANVY
+1403 KEITIHKAANIY
-1415 NLVKKGQEIH
+1415 NLVKKGQDIR

-1432 LQNAYDEE
+1432 IQNAYDED
-1440 DVNMLLKNLAGSED
+1440 DVNMLLKNLAGSEE

-1481 EIDELSPTLKKVVNS
+1481 EIDELSPTLKKVVTS

-1502 RKKKA
+1502 RKKKI
-1507 MAQYGIED
+1507 MTQYGIED

-1521 DTKAMPATGKL
+1521 DTKAMPAIGKL

-1574 LEPYSEYRKD
+1574 LEPYSEYRKN

-1595 INARMVTSVLI
+1595 INARMVTSVLL

-1619 KVKDMAGIPYD
+1619 KVKDMAGIQYD
-1630 DNLI
+1630 EDLI

>member
-1 MIENRNSIIIKIK
+1 
-14 GGSAMYFLDEL
+14 MYFLDEL

-598 NINGARASRMLKLQ
+598 NISGARASRMLKLQ

-662 TMGSYKLDN
+662 TMGSYKLDD

-681 DKSNPLVVRELNK
+681 NKSNPLVVRELNK

-885 MIETSLSN
+885 MIETSLAN
-893 TNERDVFIDNFNSA
+893 TNERELFIDNFNSA

>member
-1 MIENRNSIIIKIK
+1 
-14 GGSAMYFLDEL
+14 MYFLDEL
-25 DNYRLYRR
+25 ENYRLYRR

-53 SPNIEGTKDIFRNS
+53 SPNIEGTKDVFRNS

-95 IVGDFVSDTVSLY
+95 FVGDFVSDTVSLY
-108 DDSNIQI
+108 DNNSIQI
-115 QFNGYDHNI
+115 RFDGYDHNI
-124 SDVKSVL
+124 SDVKSIL
-131 TKKWFKSKID
+131 TAKWFKSKIE
-141 EFKINP
+141 EFKINS
-147 KKIKEIPITILESRK
+147 KKITEIPITILESRK
-162 DSTGNMIYVVPKYRY
+162 DSTEKMIYVVPKYRY
-177 PKEFKSYENFCYFN
+177 PKEFKSYEKFCYYN
-191 ALVWLFNQANPEI
+191 AYIWLFKQANPDI

-219 SSLYAKREWPFHYN
+219 SSLYNKKEWPFHYN
-233 LGIICRSL
+233 LGVICRAL
-241 DLFEENN
+241 DLYEQNN
-248 SRAAYISEL
+248 SRATYINEL
-257 IKGYNG
+257 IKGYDG
-263 LAKLEIRIDD
+263 LSKLEIRIDD
-273 MFSLL
+273 IFSLL

-311 PLFKKTLMKNRIKTA
+311 PLFKKTLMKNRIKTT
-326 KELKEFYDK
+326 KELKDFYEK
-335 IKDEFSDIKYTYN
+335 IKEEFSVIKYTYN
-348 DINLYN
+348 DISLYN
-354 RLNLFVDLSYYSNS
+354 KLNLFVDLSYYSNS

-388 KRLLNDKRFEESY
+388 KRLLNDKRVEESY
-401 TKQTVIIPVN
+401 AKQTVIVPIN
-411 SWAKITNDDE
+411 SWAKFANDDE
-421 NMHLI
+421 NIHLI

-457 LFLGDSSFMKI
+457 LFLGESSFMKI
-468 NFSKLDKLN
+468 NFAKLDKLN

-483 NIRMIIN
+483 NIRMIIK

-512 KMSIVDNI
+512 KMSIIDDI
-520 EKSAKIKIDDI
+520 EKSTKIKIDDI
-531 SGEEPVGKN
+531 SGEEPVGK
-540 TTEEEDK
+540 TTTDEEDK
-547 KTAIVQTVKAATANQ
+547 KTAIVQTVKNATANQ

-574 NKEDAERIKK
+574 NKEDSERLKK

-589 ATNPDDRGS
+589 STNPDDRGS
-598 NINGARASRMLKLQ
+598 NISGARASRMLKLQ
-612 NDFLDSEFEGKSMRE
+612 NDFLDSEFEGKSIKD
-627 IIKSNETESEA
+627 IIKNNEVESSAEA
-638 EVVKTVKLDIDSV
+638 IKTVNLDIDSI
-651 NPEWKDMKFAA
+651 NPEWKNMKFPA
-662 TMGSYKLDN
+662 TMNSYNLDD

-681 DKSNPLVVRELNK
+681 DKSNPLVVRELIK

-710 YESAKGERFTL
+710 YESARGERFTI
-721 KLDIPKFV
+721 KLDIPKFI

-758 AVQIVSC
+758 TVQIVSC

-783 VTDKLMKALDKEYK
+783 VTDKLMKALSKEYK
-797 HIKTETGDNSKVCSK
+797 HIKTESGDNSKVCSK

-846 YKIDDKNG
+846 YKVDDKKG
-854 LCFGIDKKTKEPIYF
+854 LCFGIDKKTKELVYF
-869 KPNPDQP
+869 KPNPDEP
-876 IFFSYYLQM
+876 IFFSYYLQI
-885 MIETSLSN
+885 MIETSLAN
-893 TNERDVFIDNFNSA
+893 TNERDIFINNFESA

-921 GTNIPLVVICGLAE
+921 GTNIPLIVICGLAE

-1022 DNFQDCMVDPIT
+1022 DNFQDCMIDPIT

-1078 EQVASYMYEVLSKAY
+1078 EQVASYTYEVLSKAY

-1100 KHGRNVGFSVK
+1100 KHGRSVGFSVK
-1111 QSAVIDRLL
+1111 QSAVLDRLL

-1152 SDRAY
+1152 IDRAY

-1209 GEINSVKTL
+1209 GDINSVKTL
-1218 CMTESLTPFTTTRDD
+1218 CMTESLTPFTSTRDD

-1248 MRCNHSDPALITS
+1248 MRCNHSDPSLITS

-1292 YMIIEYDKPVD
+1292 YMIIEYDKPVN
-1303 GKSHEYIDLS
+1303 GKNHEYIDLS
-1313 ESVQK
+1313 ESIQK

-1329 LDTELKEGKR
+1329 LDTDLKEGKK

-1356 MGADDNIAYNIGT
+1356 IGVDDNIAYNIGT

-1379 EGFEDSAIISNSLSE
+1379 EGYEDSAIISNSLSE

-1403 KEITIPKAANVY
+1403 KEITIPKAANIY

-1432 LQNAYDEE
+1432 IQNAYDED
-1440 DVNMLLKNLAGSED
+1440 DVNTLLKNLAGSEE

-1481 EIDELSPTLKKVVNS
+1481 EIDELSPTLKKVVTS

-1502 RKKKA
+1502 RKKKI
-1507 MAQYGIED
+1507 MTQYGIED

-1521 DTKAMPATGKL
+1521 DTKAMPAIGKL

-1569 VFPEG
+1569 IFPEG
-1574 LEPYSEYRKD
+1574 LEPYSEYRKN

-1619 KVKDMAGIPYD
+1619 KVKDMAGIQYD
-1630 DNLI
+1630 EDLI

>member
-1 MIENRNSIIIKIK
+1 
-14 GGSAMYFLDEL
+14 MYFLDEL

-82 VLYYVNQENVIEE
+82 VLYYVNQENMIEE

-108 DDSNIQI
+108 DDNDVQI

-162 DSTGNMIYVVPKYRY
+162 DSTGNMIYVVPRYRY

-219 SSLYAKREWPFHYN
+219 SSLYTKREWPFHYN

-326 KELKEFYDK
+326 KELKEVYDK

-377 IKGAKAYLELV
+377 IRGAKAYLELI

-477 KTLFLR
+477 TTLFLR
-483 NIRMIIN
+483 NIRMIIK

-598 NINGARASRMLKLQ
+598 NISGARASRMIKLQ

-662 TMGSYKLDN
+662 TMGSYKLDD

-681 DKSNPLVVRELNK
+681 NKSNPLVVRELNK

-885 MIETSLSN
+885 MIETSLAN
-893 TNERDVFIDNFNSA
+893 TNERELFIDNFNSA

-1277 KAKENGKVVEIVPDE
+1277 KAKENGKVVEIIPDE
-1292 YMIIEYDKPVD
+1292 YMVIEYDKPVD

-1403 KEITIPKAANVY
+1403 KEIIIPKAANVY

-1454 EITDLGRIPIK
+1454 EITDLGRVPIK

-1619 KVKDMAGIPYD
+1619 KVKEMAGIPYD

>member
-1 MIENRNSIIIKIK
+1 
-14 GGSAMYFLDEL
+14 MYFLDEL

-95 IVGDFVSDTVSLY
+95 IVGDFVSNTVSLY

-177 PKEFKSYENFCYFN
+177 PKEFKSYENFCCFN

-278 GKELGSSLKKSFY
+278 GKELGSNLKKSFY

-598 NINGARASRMLKLQ
+598 NISGARASRMLKLQ

-638 EVVKTVKLDIDSV
+638 EAIKTVKLDIDSV

-662 TMGSYKLDN
+662 TMGSYKLDD

-681 DKSNPLVVRELNK
+681 NKSNPLVVRELNK

-885 MIETSLSN
+885 MIETSLAN
-893 TNERDVFIDNFNSA
+893 TNERELFIDNFNSA

-921 GTNIPLVVICGLAE
+921 GTNIPLIVICGLAE

-949 LSESRPKYDK
+949 LSEARPKYDK

>member
-1 MIENRNSIIIKIK
+1 
-14 GGSAMYFLDEL
+14 MYFLDEL

-483 NIRMIIN
+483 NIRMIIK

-598 NINGARASRMLKLQ
+598 NISGARASRMLKLQ

-854 LCFGIDKKTKEPIYF
+854 LCFGIDKKTKEPVYF

-885 MIETSLSN
+885 MIETSLAN
-893 TNERDVFIDNFNSA
+893 TNERELFIDNFNSA

-1507 MAQYGIED
+1507 MNQYGIED

-1574 LEPYSEYRKD
+1574 LEPYSEYRKN

-1619 KVKDMAGIPYD
+1619 KVKEMAGIPYD

>member
-1 MIENRNSIIIKIK
+1 
-14 GGSAMYFLDEL
+14 MYFLDEL

-147 KKIKEIPITILESRK
+147 RKIKEIPITILESRK

-377 IKGAKAYLELV
+377 IRGAKAYLELI

-598 NINGARASRMLKLQ
+598 NISGARASRMLKLQ

-885 MIETSLSN
+885 MIETSLAN
-893 TNERDVFIDNFNSA
+893 TNERELFIDNFNSA

>member
-1 MIENRNSIIIKIK
+1 
-14 GGSAMYFLDEL
+14 MYFLDEL

-219 SSLYAKREWPFHYN
+219 SSLYDKREWPFHYN

-483 NIRMIIN
+483 NIRMIIK

-598 NINGARASRMLKLQ
+598 NISGARASRMLKLQ

-638 EVVKTVKLDIDSV
+638 EAIKTVKLDIDSV

-662 TMGSYKLDN
+662 TMGSYKLDD

-681 DKSNPLVVRELNK
+681 NKSNPLVVRELNK

-885 MIETSLSN
+885 MIETSLAN
-893 TNERDVFIDNFNSA
+893 TNERELFIDNFNSA

-1093 GAYSTGL
+1093 GVYSTGL

-1532 KNAYDSVVIR
+1532 KNAYDSVVVR

>member
-1 MIENRNSIIIKIK
+1 
-14 GGSAMYFLDEL
+14 MYFLDEL

-108 DDSNIQI
+108 DDSDIQI

-377 IKGAKAYLELV
+377 IRGAKAYLELI

-483 NIRMIIN
+483 NIRMIIK
-490 NSMVLDPEAKIGTKA
+490 NSMVLDPGAKIGTKS

-598 NINGARASRMLKLQ
+598 NISGARASRMLKLQ

-662 TMGSYKLDN
+662 TMGSYKLDD

-681 DKSNPLVVRELNK
+681 NKSNPLVVRELNK

-876 IFFSYYLQM
+876 IFFSYYLQI

-893 TNERDVFIDNFNSA
+893 TNERDVFVDNFNSA

-949 LSESRPKYDK
+949 LSEARPKYDK

-1465 SKVTGVVQDI
+1465 SKVTGIVQDI

-1481 EIDELSPTLKKVVNS
+1481 EIDELSPTLKKVVTS

-1502 RKKKA
+1502 KKKKA

-1574 LEPYSEYRKD
+1574 LEPYSEYRKN

-1619 KVKDMAGIPYD
+1619 KVKEMAGIPYD

>member
-1 MIENRNSIIIKIK
+1 
-14 GGSAMYFLDEL
+14 MYFLDEL

-108 DDSNIQI
+108 DNSNIQI

-219 SSLYAKREWPFHYN
+219 SSLYTKREWPFHYN

-354 RLNLFVDLSYYSNS
+354 RLNLFVDISYYSNS
-368 FLLNTTTTK
+368 FLLNTTTAK
-377 IKGAKAYLELV
+377 IRGAKAYLELI

-411 SWAKITNDDE
+411 SWTKITNDDE

-483 NIRMIIN
+483 NIRMIIK

-574 NKEDAERIKK
+574 NKEDADRIKK

-598 NINGARASRMLKLQ
+598 NISGARASRMLKLQ

-627 IIKSNETESEA
+627 IIKSNEIGSEA
-638 EVVKTVKLDIDSV
+638 ETIKTVKLDIDSV

-662 TMGSYKLDN
+662 TMGSYKLDD

-681 DKSNPLVVRELNK
+681 NKSNPLVVRELNK

-949 LSESRPKYDK
+949 LSEARPKYDK

-1532 KNAYDSVVIR
+1532 KNAYDSVMIR

-1574 LEPYSEYRKD
+1574 LEPYSEYRKN

-1619 KVKDMAGIPYD
+1619 KVKEMAGIPYD

>member
-1 MIENRNSIIIKIK
+1 
-14 GGSAMYFLDEL
+14 MYFLDEL

-377 IKGAKAYLELV
+377 IRGAKAYLELI

-483 NIRMIIN
+483 NIRMIIK
-490 NSMVLDPEAKIGTKA
+490 NSMILDPEAKIGTKA

-598 NINGARASRMLKLQ
+598 NISGARASRMLKLQ

-662 TMGSYKLDN
+662 TMGSYKLDD

-681 DKSNPLVVRELNK
+681 NKSNPLVVRELNK

-885 MIETSLSN
+885 MIETSLAN
-893 TNERDVFIDNFNSA
+893 TNERELFIDNFNSA

-949 LSESRPKYDK
+949 LSEARPKYDK

-1318 NSSSGFYVTLK
+1318 NSSSGFHVTLK

-1507 MAQYGIED
+1507 MTQYGIED

-1574 LEPYSEYRKD
+1574 LEPYSEYRKN

-1606 TTAINKGLIELSR
+1606 TTAINKGLVELSR
-1619 KVKDMAGIPYD
+1619 KVKEMAGIPYD

>member
-1 MIENRNSIIIKIK
+1 
-14 GGSAMYFLDEL
+14 MYFLDEL

-177 PKEFKSYENFCYFN
+177 PKEFKSYENFCCFN

-598 NINGARASRMLKLQ
+598 NISGARASRMLKLQ

-662 TMGSYKLDN
+662 TMGSYKLDD

-681 DKSNPLVVRELNK
+681 NKSNPLVVRELNK

-885 MIETSLSN
+885 MIETSLAN
-893 TNERDVFIDNFNSA
+893 TNERELFIDNFNSA

-1507 MAQYGIED
+1507 MAQYSIED

>member
-1 MIENRNSIIIKIK
+1 
-14 GGSAMYFLDEL
+14 MYFLDEL

-191 ALVWLFNQANPEI
+191 AFVWLFNQANPEI

-335 IKDEFSDIKYTYN
+335 IKDEFYDIKYTYN

-377 IKGAKAYLELV
+377 IRGAKAYLELI

-483 NIRMIIN
+483 NIRMIIK
-490 NSMVLDPEAKIGTKA
+490 NSMVFDPEAKIGTKA

-598 NINGARASRMLKLQ
+598 NISGARASRMLKLQ

-638 EVVKTVKLDIDSV
+638 EAIKTVKLDIDSV

-662 TMGSYKLDN
+662 TMGSYKLDD

-681 DKSNPLVVRELNK
+681 NKSNPLVVRELNK

-876 IFFSYYLQM
+876 IFFSYYLQI
-885 MIETSLSN
+885 MIENSLSN

-935 GLEKTMQKAKIKYS
+935 GLEKTMQKAKIRYS
-949 LSESRPKYDK
+949 LSEARPEYDK

-1292 YMIIEYDKPVD
+1292 YMIIEYDKPVN

-1619 KVKDMAGIPYD
+1619 KVKEMAGIPYD